1 MDDSNLCCLN
11 SSVFYLFKMS
21 LLISP
26 NLRSELRQVEL
37 AVRQNNVNALVY
49 KKKVCDTMKLCVGT
63 GDLCLRAER
72 QTAMNNTKIL
82 SRISVF
88 YLNC

>member
-1 MDDSNLCCLN
+1 MDDSDLCCLN
-11 SSVFYLFKMS
+11 SSVFPLFKMS

-49 KKKVCDTMKLCVGT
+49 KKKVCDTMKLCVGK
-63 GDLCLRAER
+63 GDLCLSLE
-72 QTAMNNTKIL
+72 
-82 SRISVF
+82 SRETN
-88 YLNC
+88 YHE